1 MLVNG
6 VLLRGGPRPSSTP
19 SASSIR
25 SFFNYAHQTGLLRDN
40 PVADIALP
48 KIRMGEIRA
57 LSQDECGRLLLV
69 GDTNQSPFRK
79 IRDRAIIV
87 TFLLTGDKGES
98 LKRPFRRAD

>member
-6 VLLRGGPRPSSTP
+6 VMLRGGPRPSSTP

-25 SFFNYAHQTGLLRDN
+25 SFFKYAHQAGLLSDN
-40 PVADIALP
+40 PVADIALS

-79 IRDRAIIV
+79 INIGV
-87 TFLLTGDKGES
+87 N
-98 LKRPFRRAD
+98 